1 VTGSPW
7 FDNHCHLGADSDEVV
22 ARARDAGVTGMITV
36 GCDLADSRAAIATA
50 EGHADVWATVGV
62 HPHEAWAGI
71 DGLEDLLASRQVVA
85 VGEAG
90 LDFHYDYSPRVVQ
103 REVFAAQIDLANRR
117 SLPLVV
123 HTREAWEET
132 FEVLDTVGIPERT
145 VFHCFTGGPQEAHA
159 ALARGAFLSFSGIVT
174 FGSADDV
181 RAAVRVCP
189 LEKAMVETD
198 SPYLTPVPYRG
209 KTNEPAHVGLV
220 GAAIAEAM
228 NRSVEEVAVATTAN
242 VRSFYSLCV

>member
-1 VTGSPW
+1 
-7 FDNHCHLGADSDEVV
+7 
-22 ARARDAGVTGMITV
+22 M
-36 GCDLADSRAAIATA
+36 
-50 EGHADVWATVGV
+50 
-62 HPHEAWAGI
+62 
-71 DGLEDLLASRQVVA
+71 
-85 VGEAG
+85 
-90 LDFHYDYSPRVVQ
+90 
-103 REVFAAQIDLANRR
+103 
-117 SLPLVV
+117 
-123 HTREAWEET
+123 
-132 FEVLDTVGIPERT
+132 
-145 VFHCFTGGPQEAHA
+145 
-159 ALARGAFLSFSGIVT
+159 SFSGIVT